1 MKIVEVD
8 TKKDLKRFIDFQ
20 YHLYK
25 NCKFFVP
32 PLRDDI
38 LNTLTREKNPA
49 FKYSDVKIW
58 MVENSNKIL
67 GRIVG
72 IINKKEIEI
81 WKKSIGR
88 FGWVDFVDD
97 FEVSSLLFSTYEDW
111 LKSKGIFESHG
122 PMGFTDLDPEGM
134 LIEGFEE
141 LGTLPMIYNY
151 EYYQKH
157 MQKLGYEKDVDWLE
171 FEVKVPQKIP
181 EKILRVN
188 DIVKE
193 KLELSVL
200 ETKSAKELKNYALK
214 IFEILNESYSG
225 LYGFVPL
232 DREQMEMY
240 TNQYFGFINP
250 DYVKI
255 VVDKDK
261 SPVGFGIAMPS
272 LSKALQRSKGKI
284 FPFGFI
290 HILWALKF
298 PKRIDLYLVAVKKE
312 YQDLG
317 VNALLITEIAKSCI
331 KNKIISAE
339 TSGELENNFKIQS
352 FWKYFEHRQHKRRRC
367 YHKFLK

>member
-1 MKIVEVD
+1 MK
-8 TKKDLKRFIDFQ
+8 
-20 YHLYK
+20 
-25 NCKFFVP
+25 
-32 PLRDDI
+32 
-38 LNTLTREKNPA
+38 
-49 FKYSDVKIW
+49 
-58 MVENSNKIL
+58 SN
-67 GRIVG
+67 
-72 IINKKEIEI
+72 
-81 WKKSIGR
+81 
-88 FGWVDFVDD
+88 
-97 FEVSSLLFSTYEDW
+97 
-111 LKSKGIFESHG
+111 GIFESHG

-134 LIEGFEE
+134 LIEGFDE

-151 EYYQKH
+151 EYYQQH
-157 MQKLGYEKDVDWLE
+157 MKKLGYEKDIDWVE
-171 FEVKVPQKIP
+171 FEVMVPKKIP

-188 DIVKE
+188 DLVKE
-193 KLELSVL
+193 KLGISVL
-200 ETKSAKELKNYALK
+200 ETKSTKELKKYALN
-214 IFEILNESYSG
+214 IFEILNESYSN

-240 TNQYFGFINP
+240 TDQYFGFINP

-261 SPVGFGIAMPS
+261 NPIGFGIAMPS
-272 LSKALQRSKGKI
+272 LSKALQRSSGKI

-298 PKRIDLYLVAVKKE
+298 PRKIDLYLVAVKKE